1 MRAVWLRE
9 FGNPEVLKVE
19 DTPDPQADLDQVVVQ
34 ADYANITFVETQIRA
49 GKAPWP
55 VQLPMILGG
64 GIGGHVI
71 HSTDPGLIGARVVTS
86 TGGKGGYAEQA
97 AVPTTEL
104 IPVPEDIPLD
114 HAVALLADGKTAVL
128 IADAV
133 TLKAGD
139 RVLVEAAAGGVG
151 TLLVQL
157 AKAAGAVVV
166 AAAGG
171 PHKTKTITGADVV
184 IDYLDQNWP
193 NQVRSATG
201 GLDLV
206 LDGVGGHLA
215 RTAFTLL
222 DKGGR
227 MISYGLASGEWAAI
241 PPETAAEHGV
251 TLISGPPRPT
261 PEAARE
267 ATLRAFTS
275 VTPTIGQQFPLE
287 QAATAHTTMENRA
300 ALGKTLLHTH

>member
-1 MRAVWLRE
+1 VVEE
-9 FGNPEVLKVE
+9 FGTPEVLRVE
-19 DTPDPQADLDQVVVQ
+19 DTPDPRATLDQVVVQ

-49 GKAPWP
+49 GNAPWP

-64 GIGGHVI
+64 GMGGHVVQA
-71 HSTDPGLIGARVVTS
+71 TDPGLIGARVVTS
-86 TGGKGGYAEQA
+86 TGGRGGYAEQA
-97 AVPTTEL
+97 AVPTTDL
-104 IPVPEDIPLD
+104 IPVPQDIPLD
-114 HAVALLADGKTAVL
+114 HAVALLADGKTAIL

-133 TLKAGD
+133 NLKAGD

-157 AKAAGAVVV
+157 AKAAGAVVI

-171 PHKTKTITGADVV
+171 PRKTARITGADLT
-184 IDYLDQNWP
+184 IDYLDQTWP
-193 NQVRSATG
+193 DQIRKATG

-206 LDGVGGHLA
+206 LDGVGGHIA

-222 DKGGR
+222 APDGR
-227 MISYGLASGEWAAI
+227 MISYGRASGEWANI
-241 PPETAAEHGV
+241 QEEAAAKHNI

-267 ATLRAFTS
+267 ATLRAFATT
-275 VTPTIGQQFPLE
+275 TPTIGQRFPLE
-287 QAATAHTTMENRA
+287 QAAQAHTAMENRTA
-300 ALGKTLLHTH
+300 IGKTLLETR